1 MADEGY
7 LIGYEDVNGNFVQ
20 IGQFNNAADDVTQ
33 PLVLRHTNSGETLE
47 LDGSSFRPSTQ
58 IGDANNRP
66 DVFAN
71 TVDLNSLV
79 GAGLDTK
86 ADLTQ
91 SGGVLVAS
99 QLPDLAITNIDVVA
113 DQSARLALDAEE
125 GDVAIQ
131 TDISETFILSTNDP
145 TVNSNWKKV
154 QLDVLGAIDGQQ
166 ITPSQT
172 GTSTNPTTVESD
184 TVTATNIEAGQIGD
198 SSNRPDLFADTVDA
212 NQLTGVSTGGD
223 RQGCRVFLSSN
234 QNITQGNRAKIQFDN
249 EVYDSDNNFDTSSHN
264 WTCPE
269 DGIYLVHLSVLFT
282 GGNNADNRQTF
293 IGTASTI
300 QPSFEG
306 EFVQRGSSDSGDKIH
321 ATTVN
326 KYNSGETIAAYA
338 RNTDSNDELRAGN
351 QTQDSFFEVAFLG
364 GL

>member
-58 IGDANNRP
+58 IGDTNNRP

-71 TVDLNSLV
+71 TVDLNTLV

-113 DQSARLALDAEE
+113 DQTARLALDAEE

-145 TVNSNWKKV
+145 TVDSNWKKV
-154 QLDVLGAIDGQQ
+154 QLDVLGAIDGQT
-166 ITPSQT
+166 ITPAQT

-184 TVTATNIEAGQIGD
+184 TVTATNVEAGQIGD
-198 SSNRPDLFADTVDA
+198 VNNRPDVFADTVDA
-212 NQLTGVSTGGD
+212 NSLSGSD
-223 RQGCRVFLSSN
+223 KNQGCRVFLSTT
-234 QNITQGNRAKIQFDN
+234 QNISQGTDAKIQFDS
-249 EVYDSDNNFDTSSHN
+249 EVYDSGNNFDTSSHA
-264 WTCPE
+264 WTCPKN
-269 DGIYLVHLSVLFT
+269 GLYAVNLSVRFDG
-282 GGNNADNRQTF
+282 GGNDQFRRVS
-293 IGTASTI
+293 IGTATTFK
-300 QPSFEG
+300 PNNEG
-306 EFVQRGSSDSGDKIH
+306 LVFAQRSSDSLAKLSASSI
-321 ATTVN
+321 N
-326 KYNSGETIAAYA
+326 KYTNGDTIAAYA
-338 RNTDSNDELRAGN
+338 ENSASSDAVRSGSDAFGT
-351 QTQDSFFEVAFLG
+351 FMEVAFLG

>member
-7 LIGYEDVNGNFVQ
+7 LIGYEDAQGNFVQ
-20 IGQFNNAADDVTQ
+20 IGQFNNAADDVTK

-58 IGDANNRP
+58 IGDTNNRP

-71 TVDLNSLV
+71 TVDLNTLV
-79 GAGLDTK
+79 GADTK

-113 DQSARLALDAEE
+113 DQTARLALNAEE

-154 QLDVLGAIDGQQ
+154 QLDVLGAIDGQT
-166 ITPSQT
+166 ITPAQT
-172 GTSTNPTTVESD
+172 GTSTNRTDVVANS
-184 TVTATNIEAGQIGD
+184 I
-198 SSNRPDLFADTVDA
+198 DA
-212 NQLTGVSTGGD
+212 NSLTGSVKN
-223 RQGCRVFLSSN
+223 QGCRVFLSSN
-234 QNITQGNRAKIQFDN
+234 QSISQNTETKIQFDS
-249 EVYDSDNNFDTSSHN
+249 EVYDSGNNFDTSSHN
-264 WTCPE
+264 WTCPQ
-269 DGIYLVHLSVLFT
+269 GGLYMANLQIRFAS
-282 GGNNADNRQTF
+282 GGNDERRRLS
-293 IGTASTI
+293 IGTSTSTFPNGEGAGSQHNSSDNSDILSASTI
-300 QPSFEG
+300 
-306 EFVQRGSSDSGDKIH
+306 
-321 ATTVN
+321 N
-326 KYNSGETIAAYA
+326 KYNSGDTIAAYVENLDNSDTVDSGS
-338 RNTDSNDELRAGN
+338 NTLR
-351 QTQDSFFEVAFLG
+351 TFMEVAFLG

>member
-1 MADEGY
+1 MTDEGY
-7 LIGYEDVNGNFVQ
+7 LIGYEDAQGNFVQ

-58 IGDANNRP
+58 IGDTNNRP

-113 DQSARLALDAEE
+113 DKTARLALNAEE

-145 TVNSNWKKV
+145 TVDSNWKKV
-154 QLDVLGAIDGQQ
+154 QLDVLGAIDGQT
-166 ITPSQT
+166 ITPAQT

-198 SSNRPDLFADTVDA
+198 SSNRPDIFADAVDA
-212 NQLTGVSTGGD
+212 NQLTGVSAGGD
-223 RQGCRVFLSSN
+223 RQGCRVLLSTDQS
-234 QNITQGNRAKIQFDN
+234 ISSLEKIQFDS

-264 WTCPE
+264 WTCPKNGLYMANLQVAFE
-269 DGIYLVHLSVLFT
+269 G
-282 GGNNADNRQTF
+282 GGNDEKRQVL
-293 IGTASTI
+293 IGKATDDFVSTGAYSEQI
-300 QPSFEG
+300 
-306 EFVQRGSSDSGDKIH
+306 SSDSGDRISVS
-321 ATTVN
+321 TIN
-326 KYNSGETIAAYA
+326 KYAQGDTIAGYA
-338 RNTDSNDELRAGN
+338 GTLAGDTLRSGNDNAR
-351 QTQDSFFEVAFLG
+351 TFMEVAFLG

>member
-58 IGDANNRP
+58 IGEPTNRP

-113 DQSARLALDAEE
+113 DQSSRLALNAEE

-131 TDISETFILSTNDP
+131 TDVSETFILSTNDP
-145 TVNSNWKKV
+145 TVDSNWKKV

-166 ITPSQT
+166 ITPAQT
-172 GTSTNPTTVESD
+172 GTSTNR
-184 TVTATNIEAGQIGD
+184 GD
-198 SSNRPDLFADTVDA
+198 VFADTVDT
-212 NQLTGVSTGGD
+212 NNLTGVQTGAN
-223 RQGCRVFLSSN
+223 RQGCRAFLSSDQSFS
-234 QNITQGNRAKIQFDN
+234 QNTSAKIQFDDK
-249 EVYDSDNNFDTSSHN
+249 VYDSDNNFDLSNHA
-264 WTCPE
+264 WTCPA
-269 DGIYLVHLSVLFT
+269 DGLYAVNLQVFFAG
-282 GGNNADNRQTF
+282 GGNDQDRQIL
-293 IGTASTI
+293 IGTATNPEPFDKGASVRH
-300 QPSFEG
+300 Q
-306 EFVQRGSSDSGDKIH
+306 SSDTFDRP
-321 ATTVN
+321 TVSSIN
-326 KYNSGETIAAYA
+326 KYAQGDTIAGYV
-338 RNTDSNDELRAGN
+338 RNDNSADEIKSGSRN
-351 QTQDSFFEVAFLG
+351 FDTFMEVAFLG

>member
-7 LIGYEDVNGNFVQ
+7 LIGYEDAQGNFVQ

-58 IGDANNRP
+58 IGDTNNRP

-113 DQSARLALDAEE
+113 DQSARLALNAEE

-145 TVNSNWKKV
+145 TVDSNWKKV

-184 TVTATNIEAGQIGD
+184 TVTATNVEADSADLNSLGHNIEDTTGKNRSAGTVFTNNSNQVRYLTITIENVTGSSALIDSVLQID
-198 SSNRPDLFADTVDA
+198 STSTPTATFDEFSGVIGNNRKRTLTGFVAPGKNYRVQLFANGSIRTW
-212 NQLTGVSTGGD
+212 
-223 RQGCRVFLSSN
+223 R
-234 QNITQGNRAKIQFDN
+234 
-249 EVYDSDNNFDTSSHN
+249 E
-264 WTCPE
+264 
-269 DGIYLVHLSVLFT
+269 
-282 GGNNADNRQTF
+282 ADY
-293 IGTASTI
+293 I
-300 QPSFEG
+300 
-306 EFVQRGSSDSGDKIH
+306 
-321 ATTVN
+321 
-326 KYNSGETIAAYA
+326 
-338 RNTDSNDELRAGN
+338 
-351 QTQDSFFEVAFLG
+351 
-364 GL
+364 

>member
-58 IGDANNRP
+58 IGDTNNRP

-113 DQSARLALDAEE
+113 DQTARLALNAEE

-145 TVNSNWKKV
+145 TVDSNWKKV

-172 GTSTNPTTVESD
+172 GTSTNR
-184 TVTATNIEAGQIGD
+184 GD
-198 SSNRPDLFADTVDA
+198 VFADTIDT
-212 NQLTGVSTGGD
+212 NNLTGVQTGAN
-223 RQGCRVFLSSN
+223 RQGCRVFLSSD
-234 QNITQGNRAKIQFDN
+234 QSISSGSVSKIQFDS
-249 EVYDSDNNFDTSSHN
+249 EVYDNANNFDTTAN
-264 WTCPE
+264 EWTCPANGLYAVNLQVDFGLSGSSGDSRRISIG
-269 DGIYLVHLSVLFT
+269 DGGVSTLNNEGAVNEQTSSDVFDKLSV
-282 GGNNADNRQTF
+282 
-293 IGTASTI
+293 S
-300 QPSFEG
+300 
-306 EFVQRGSSDSGDKIH
+306 
-321 ATTVN
+321 TVN
-326 KYNSGETIAAYA
+326 KYTQSDTIAGYVFN
-338 RNTDSNDELRAGN
+338 RDSSDAVKSGSGSQKTFL
-351 QTQDSFFEVAFLG
+351 EVAFLG
-364 GL
+364 SL

>member
-7 LIGYEDVNGNFVQ
+7 LIGYEDAQGNFVQ

-58 IGDANNRP
+58 IGDTNNRP

-113 DQSARLALDAEE
+113 DQSARLALNAEE

-145 TVNSNWKKV
+145 TVDSNWKKV

-172 GTSTNPTTVESD
+172 GTSTNR
-184 TVTATNIEAGQIGD
+184 GD
-198 SSNRPDLFADTVDA
+198 VFADTVDT
-212 NQLTGVSTGGD
+212 NNLTGVQTGAN

-234 QNITQGNRAKIQFDN
+234 QSISQGNTLKIQFDS
-249 EVYDSDNNFDTSSHN
+249 VSYDSHNNFDTTSHS
-264 WTCPE
+264 WTCPK
-269 DGIYLVHLSVLFT
+269 DGLYAVNLGVRFVS
-282 GGNNADNRQTF
+282 GGTDQQRDVV
-293 IGTASTI
+293 IGTATNTFPANEGGLNRQISSDTNDSPSVSTI
-300 QPSFEG
+300 NKYQ
-306 EFVQRGSSDSGDKIH
+306 SGD
-321 ATTVN
+321 
-326 KYNSGETIAAYA
+326 TIAGYA
-338 RNTDSNDELRAGN
+338 LNNGGNDALSSGSE
-351 QTQDSFFEVAFLG
+351 SFATFLEVAFLG

>member
-7 LIGYEDVNGNFVQ
+7 LIGYEDAQGNFVQ

-58 IGDANNRP
+58 IGDTNNRP

-71 TVDLNSLV
+71 TVDLNTLV

-113 DQSARLALDAEE
+113 DQTARLALNAEE

-145 TVNSNWKKV
+145 TVDSNWKKV
-154 QLDVLGAIDGQQ
+154 QLDVLGAIDGQT
-166 ITPSQT
+166 ITPAQT

-184 TVTATNIEAGQIGD
+184 TVTATNVEAGQIGD
-198 SSNRPDLFADTVDA
+198 VNNRPDVFADTVDA
-212 NQLTGVSTGGD
+212 NQLTGSTGAD

-234 QNITQGNRAKIQFDN
+234 QNISSGSFQKIQFDST
-249 EVYDSDNNFDTSSHN
+249 EYDSGNNFDTSSHD
-264 WTCPE
+264 WTCPK
-269 DGIYLVHLSVLFT
+269 DGLYVANVQAAFT
-282 GGNNADNRQTF
+282 GGNTDEERRVAIGAGTNGTRGEGAQTEHRSSDTFDN
-293 IGTASTI
+293 IPASTI
-300 QPSFEG
+300 NKYNQG
-306 EFVQRGSSDSGDKIH
+306 DTIAGYALNRGSSDVLRSGDENFS
-321 ATTVN
+321 T
-326 KYNSGETIAAYA
+326 
-338 RNTDSNDELRAGN
+338 
-351 QTQDSFFEVAFLG
+351 FMEVAFLG

>member
-7 LIGYEDVNGNFVQ
+7 LIGYEDAQGNFVQ

-58 IGDANNRP
+58 IGDTNNRP

-113 DQSARLALDAEE
+113 DQTARLALNAEE

-131 TDISETFILSTNDP
+131 TDISETFILSANDP
-145 TVNSNWKKV
+145 TVDSNWKKV
-154 QLDVLGAIDGQQ
+154 QLDVLGAIDGQT
-166 ITPSQT
+166 ITPAQT
-172 GTSTNPTTVESD
+172 GTSTNPTTVEAD
-184 TVTATNIEAGQIGD
+184 TVTATNVEAGQIGD
-198 SSNRPDLFADTVDA
+198 SSNRPDVFADEIDA
-212 NQLTGVSTGGD
+212 NNSDANLFSQTNISTAT
-223 RQGCRVFLSSN
+223 V
-234 QNITQGNRAKIQFDN
+234 NIADDSTTRKINFGFDN
-249 EVYDSDNNFDTSSHN
+249 S
-264 WTCPE
+264 
-269 DGIYLVHLSVLFT
+269 
-282 GGNNADNRQTF
+282 TF
-293 IGTASTI
+293 RLLWA
-300 QPSFEG
+300 
-306 EFVQRGSSDSGDKIH
+306 SSDSDPEDTAII
-321 ATTVN
+321 
-326 KYNSGETIAAYA
+326 S
-338 RNTDSNDELRAGN
+338 DSRAGATALASDGVMN
-351 QTQDSFFEVAFLG
+351 VLSGDNDLQGTTGPDGNINISRFFGQTKFENRTGSSIALTVTAIG
-364 GL
+364 P

>member
-7 LIGYEDVNGNFVQ
+7 LIGYEDAQGNFVQ

-33 PLVLRHTNSGETLE
+33 PLVLRQTNSGETLE

-58 IGDANNRP
+58 IGEPTNRP
-66 DVFAN
+66 DVFAD

-91 SGGVLVAS
+91 SSGVLVAS

-113 DQSARLALDAEE
+113 DQTARLALNAEE

-145 TVNSNWKKV
+145 TVDSNWKKV

-172 GTSTNPTTVESD
+172 GTSTNPTTVVASS
-184 TVTATNIEAGQIGD
+184 VT
-198 SSNRPDLFADTVDA
+198 
-212 NQLTGVSTGGD
+212 
-223 RQGCRVFLSSN
+223 
-234 QNITQGNRAKIQFDN
+234 
-249 EVYDSDNNFDTSSHN
+249 
-264 WTCPE
+264 E
-269 DGIYLVHLSVLFT
+269 DGNNVVTSP
-282 GGNNADNRQTF
+282 NADRDV
-293 IGTASTI
+293 
-300 QPSFEG
+300 
-306 EFVQRGSSDSGDKIH
+306 FV
-321 ATTVN
+321 
-326 KYNSGETIAAYA
+326 IAAGA
-338 RNTDSNDELRAGN
+338 SDPAAADADDIILEKS
-351 QTQDSFFEVAFLG
+351 
-364 GL
+364 

>member
-7 LIGYEDVNGNFVQ
+7 LIGYEDAQGNFIQ

-58 IGDANNRP
+58 IGDTNNRP

-113 DQSARLALDAEE
+113 DQTARLALNAEE

-145 TVNSNWKKV
+145 TVDSNWKKV
-154 QLDVLGAIDGQQ
+154 QLDVLGAIDGQT
-166 ITPSQT
+166 ITPAQT
-172 GTSTNPTTVESD
+172 GTSINPTDVE
-184 TVTATNIEAGQIGD
+184 AGNIEATTVGSASD
-198 SSNRPDLFADTVDA
+198 RPDLFADEINA
-212 NQLTGVSTGGD
+212 NQLTGSAGFIKTKT
-223 RQGCRVFLSSN
+223 RAFLGINSSADP
-234 QNITQGNRAKIQFDN
+234 IPLDSVT
-249 EVYDSDNNFDTSSHN
+249 YDPDGNFDTTANEYTVPATGTYQISLNVRLDGTDSSGQRVRFKIN
-264 WTCPE
+264 VNGSAIIVTE
-269 DGIYLVHLSVLFT
+269 FT
-282 GGNNADNRQTF
+282 YQNNF
-293 IGTASTI
+293 STT
-300 QPSFEG
+300 STVDVRELT
-306 EFVQRGSSDSGDKIH
+306 SGDSI
-321 ATTVN
+321 TVEN
-326 KYNSGETIAAYA
+326 PGNVSVSGSAK
-338 RNTDSNDELRAGN
+338 NTFLTVLRI
-351 QTQDSFFEVAFLG
+351 E
-364 GL
+364 

>member
-20 IGQFNNAADDVTQ
+20 IGQFNNAADDVTK

-58 IGDANNRP
+58 IGDTNNRP

-71 TVDLNSLV
+71 TVDLNTLV

-113 DQSARLALDAEE
+113 DQTARLALDAEE

-154 QLDVLGAIDGQQ
+154 QLDVLGAIDGQT
-166 ITPSQT
+166 ITPAQT
-172 GTSTNPTTVESD
+172 GTSTNPTDVE
-184 TVTATNIEAGQIGD
+184 AGNIEAGTIGSTSD
-198 SSNRPDLFADTVDA
+198 RPDLFADEINA
-212 NQLTGVSTGGD
+212 NSLSGSVKN
-223 RQGCRVFLSSN
+223 QGCRVFLSAS
-234 QNITQGNRAKIQFDN
+234 QSITAGNTVKIQFDS
-249 EVYDSDNNFDTSSHN
+249 EVYDSDNNFSTSSHD
-264 WTCPE
+264 WTCPK
-269 DGIYLVHLSVLFT
+269 DGLYMVNLQITFEGGGTDQDRRLS
-282 GGNNADNRQTF
+282 
-293 IGTASTI
+293 IGTGTNNSPNNEGAFSQHRSSDRFDVLAISTI
-300 QPSFEG
+300 
-306 EFVQRGSSDSGDKIH
+306 
-321 ATTVN
+321 N
-326 KYNSGETIAAYA
+326 KYDTGDTIAGYA
-338 RNTDSNDELRAGN
+338 RNNSNSDSLRGGAVSD
-351 QTQDSFFEVAFLG
+351 QTFLEVAFLG

>member
-58 IGDANNRP
+58 IGDTNNRP

-71 TVDLNSLV
+71 TVDLNTLV

-113 DQSARLALDAEE
+113 DQNARLALNAEE

-145 TVNSNWKKV
+145 TVDSNWKKV
-154 QLDVLGAIDGQQ
+154 QLDVLGAIDGQT
-166 ITPSQT
+166 ITPAQT
-172 GTSTNPTTVESD
+172 GTSTNPTDVE
-184 TVTATNIEAGQIGD
+184 AGNIEAGTIG
-198 SSNRPDLFADTVDA
+198 SSGSRPDLLSDTIDT
-212 NQLTGVSTGGD
+212 NGFDLGSYSIEKLDSSTALNTT
-223 RQGCRVFLSSN
+223 FTAPFN
-234 QNITQGNRAKIQFDN
+234 DN
-249 EVYDSDNNFDTSSHN
+249 EVYVIRVKTANGGGGTDLTMTFNGVTGNYTYFDLSGTRRTTQKIRLVEFGGFAVTS
-264 WTCPE
+264 
-269 DGIYLVHLSVLFT
+269 GYV
-282 GGNNADNRQTF
+282 
-293 IGTASTI
+293 TI
-300 QPSFEG
+300 SYGVTQSRAGF
-306 EFVQRGSSDSGDKIH
+306 SSDLISGRWSNIDQM
-321 ATTVN
+321 ATKGGVTN
-326 KYNSGETIAAYA
+326 ATGALSSIELSADSILET
-338 RNTDSNDELRAGN
+338 ELYRLAI
-351 QTQDSFFEVAFLG
+351 
-364 GL
+364 

>member
-7 LIGYEDVNGNFVQ
+7 LIGFEDVNGNFVQ
-20 IGQFNNAADDVTQ
+20 IGQFNNAADDVTK

-58 IGDANNRP
+58 IGDTNNRP

-113 DQSARLALDAEE
+113 DQTARLALNAEE

-145 TVNSNWKKV
+145 TVDSNWKKV
-154 QLDVLGAIDGQQ
+154 QLDVLGAIDGQT
-166 ITPSQT
+166 ITPAQT
-172 GTSTNPTTVESD
+172 GTSTN
-184 TVTATNIEAGQIGD
+184 
-198 SSNRPDLFADTVDA
+198 RPDVFADTVDA

-223 RQGCRVFLSSN
+223 RQGCRVFLSSD
-234 QNITQGNRAKIQFDN
+234 QNISAGSRPKIQFDS
-249 EVYDSDNNFDTSSHN
+249 EVYDSDSNFDTSTHN
-264 WTCPE
+264 WTCPA
-269 DGIYLVHLSVLFT
+269 DGLYAVNLQVSFNAGGTSQPRSVL
-282 GGNNADNRQTF
+282 
-293 IGTASTI
+293 IGTATVEFPSNEGAHADQRSSDTFDALSLSTI
-300 QPSFEG
+300 NKYT
-306 EFVQRGSSDSGDKIH
+306 SGD
-321 ATTVN
+321 
-326 KYNSGETIAAYA
+326 TIAGYA
-338 RNTDSNDELRAGN
+338 QNNASNDTLLSGAGN
-351 QTQDSFFEVAFLG
+351 SDTFLEVAFLG